1 MKTANFKIVPLTGLV
16 WNYRITSIILKQ
28 SIKLK
33 TALFGSKP
41 YELIGFICFDSELRI
56 LSNLHIFEYQGITP
70 PHQLPNTQGIRKDT
84 ICVCGFYT
92 DDLAIQPVL
101 SS

>member
-33 TALFGSKP
+33 STLFGSKP

-56 LSNLHIFEYQGITP
+56 LYNLHIPEYQSITP
-70 PHQLPNTQGIRKDT
+70 PST
-84 ICVCGFYT
+84 I
-92 DDLAIQPVL
+92 
-101 SS
+101 